1 MAKFLEIFNDLLSEN
16 GLNRKQFA
24 ELSGIPYTTVIG
36 WTNLNRLPDYT
47 ALIKIADYFKCSVD
61 YLAGRQEQY
70 ADSNLMSLKK
80 SESRLIS
87 HYRALG
93 EENKKLLLYDD
104 FGCWDEGCYMGKV
117 SREVIAQMPKV
128 N

>member
-104 FGCWDEGCYMGKV
+104 FGCWDKV
-117 SREVIAQMPKV
+117 RFIGTVCKETIAQMPKV

>member
-1 MAKFLEIFNDLLSEN
+1 MTKFLDIFNDLLAEN

-47 ALIKIADYFKCSVD
+47 ALIKIADFFKCSVD

-70 ADSNLMSLKK
+70 ADSNLVSLKK
-80 SESRLIS
+80 SESRLIG
-87 HYRALG
+87 HYRAMND
-93 EENKKLLLYDD
+93 ENKKLFLSLAAALAENKGD
-104 FGCWDEGCYMGKV
+104 M
-117 SREVIAQMPKV
+117 
-128 N
+128 

>member
-36 WTNLNRLPDYT
+36 WTSLNRLPDYT

-61 YLAGRQEQY
+61 YLAGRQ
-70 ADSNLMSLKK
+70 
-80 SESRLIS
+80 
-87 HYRALG
+87 
-93 EENKKLLLYDD
+93 
-104 FGCWDEGCYMGKV
+104 
-117 SREVIAQMPKV
+117 
-128 N
+128 

>member
-47 ALIKIADYFKCSVD
+47 ALIKIADFFECSTD
-61 YLAGRQEQY
+61 YLAGRQETY
-70 ADSNLMSLKK
+70 AGSNLVSLKK
-80 SESRLIS
+80 SENRLIEC
-87 HYRALG
+87 YRTLSD
-93 EENKKLLLYDD
+93 ENKKLVAALAEALS
-104 FGCWDEGCYMGKV
+104 ETEEK
-117 SREVIAQMPKV
+117 R
-128 N
+128 

>member
-36 WTNLNRLPDYT
+36 WTSLNRLPDYT

-70 ADSNLMSLKK
+70 ADSNLMNLKK

-93 EENKKLLLYDD
+93 EENKKLLLSLAAALAESGGD
-104 FGCWDEGCYMGKV
+104 K
-117 SREVIAQMPKV
+117 
-128 N
+128 

>member
-36 WTNLNRLPDYT
+36 WTSLNRLPDYT
-47 ALIKIADYFKCSVD
+47 ALIKIADFFKCSLD
-61 YLAGRQEQY
+61 YLADRRDTF
-70 ADSNLMSLKK
+70 ADSNLVSLKK
-80 SESRLIS
+80 SESKLIS

-93 EENKKLLLYDD
+93 EENKKLLLSLAAALAENGGD
-104 FGCWDEGCYMGKV
+104 K
-117 SREVIAQMPKV
+117 
-128 N
+128 

>member
-47 ALIKIADYFKCSVD
+47 ALIKIADYFNA
-61 YLAGRQEQY
+61 LLTTLRAGR
-70 ADSNLMSLKK
+70 NNTP
-80 SESRLIS
+80 IPT
-87 HYRALG
+87 
-93 EENKKLLLYDD
+93 
-104 FGCWDEGCYMGKV
+104 W
-117 SREVIAQMPKV
+117 
-128 N
+128 

>member
-36 WTNLNRLPDYT
+36 WTSLNRLPDYT
-47 ALIKIADYFKCSVD
+47 ALIKIADFFKCSLD
-61 YLAGRQEQY
+61 YLADRRDTF
-70 ADSNLMSLKK
+70 ADSNLVSLKK
-80 SESRLIS
+80 SESKLIS

-93 EENKKLLLYDD
+93 EENKKLLLSLAAALAESGGD
-104 FGCWDEGCYMGKV
+104 K
-117 SREVIAQMPKV
+117 
-128 N
+128 